1 MNNNTKC
8 RIYEKKDVFIGFNMF
23 VHKHINGTDQNFR
36 YCNRCRQ
43 EPSAGV
49 SVVCKSTSQG
59 TVTNLDGKYT
69 IEINKGN
76 TLTFSLIGMQTQDI
90 KIASQSIINVI
101 MHESTIELDEV
112 VAIGYGTAK
121 KSDLTSSIISVK
133 PDELKNVKVGSAADA
148 LQGLA
153 TGVLIS
159 KGSFKPGGSSNI
171 IIRGNGSFG
180 NGGASTTPLY
190 IIDGVMSNAG
200 LDVIAPSD
208 IESIEVLKD
217 AASTAIYGSRASN
230 GIILVTTKKGKT
242 GKASITFNTNIGIQN
257 LINKQKVLNASQF
270 KEILDAATDNTY
282 LWDKEEQRMFDEGR
296 STDWQ
301 DLITQSGVYQNY
313 NLGITGGSEKTTY
326 YLGLDWVDQEGII
339 KNTGYQKGN
348 IRFNL
353 DSKLNNWLT
362 MGAKFNVIRSS
373 TNSSNTDGVAGMNSL
388 DQGTMGS
395 AIASK
400 PSAPIF
406 NEDGTY
412 YDNLLL
418 RPNPVAAVTYF
429 KNNFTQT
436 RINASFNLEAEI
448 LKNLKLRTENGTE
461 YINNQSNVFQDSR
474 MTGIYKNVNIS
485 DRENGEQFYLQ
496 TENTL
501 TYQLNKGIHRLTA
514 VGGFSASIFNWTMM
528 SAQVLNASNITQ
540 NDNLGTG
547 TPKSI
552 NSDKVKSTLAS
563 FFGRVNY
570 SLADKYLLTVTL
582 RADGSSRF
590 AKGHKWGYF
599 PSGGL
604 AWRINQEDFL
614 KDVNFL
620 DNLKLRT
627 SYGIVGNQEI
637 SSYQSMAQVDA
648 TSSRY
653 TDYVFGGTL
662 ANGSRTSIL
671 AQPDLTWEKSRQ
683 FDLGL
688 DFAFFKNRLSG
699 SIDGYYKYTYDLLYN
714 VPLPLESGYRTA
726 LVNVGAMKNRGIE
739 LTLNSVNIDTKDFT
753 WQTSLNYS
761 FNKNEI
767 DKLYN
772 DLERVGNYFVGQSI
786 NVIYTKRFGGIWQSD
801 EAEIAKIYNAE
812 PGDYKIID
820 RNRNNIIDDD
830 DRDFVGQTTPQFF
843 GSFSNTFKSHG
854 FDLTIFLTY
863 AGGHKIYNPFAYL
876 DSYSPSANMSP
887 DYYHNYWTPERP
899 SNKYPR
905 LGSTNSQLYE
915 TDGMYQKGDYIRLKN
930 LELGY
935 TLPRNI
941 ANKVY
946 ASNIRVYASVQNL
959 VTFTK
964 YTGFDVETSNANP
977 YPACRV
983 FMGGLTVN
991 F

>member
-1 MNNNTKC
+1 MKRKMSLLGLICLFTSILMAQTK
-8 RIYEKKDVFIGFNMF
+8 ISGTVTDVDKN
-23 VHKHINGTDQNFR
+23 
-36 YCNRCRQ
+36 
-43 EPSAGV
+43 PLPGV

-448 LKNLKLRTENGTE
+448 LKNLILRTENGTE

-739 LTLNSVNIDTKDFT
+739 LTLNSVNIDAKDFT

>member
-1 MNNNTKC
+1 
-8 RIYEKKDVFIGFNMF
+8 
-23 VHKHINGTDQNFR
+23 
-36 YCNRCRQ
+36 
-43 EPSAGV
+43 
-49 SVVCKSTSQG
+49 
-59 TVTNLDGKYT
+59 
-69 IEINKGN
+69 
-76 TLTFSLIGMQTQDI
+76 MQTQDI

-448 LKNLKLRTENGTE
+448 LKNLILRTENGTE

>member
-1 MNNNTKC
+1 MKRKMSLLGLICLFTSILMAQTK
-8 RIYEKKDVFIGFNMF
+8 ISGTVTDVDKN
-23 VHKHINGTDQNFR
+23 
-36 YCNRCRQ
+36 
-43 EPSAGV
+43 PLPGV

-230 GIILVTTKKGKT
+230 GIILVTTRKGKT

-436 RINASFNLEAEI
+436 RFNASFNLEAEI

-547 TPKSI
+547 TPKSV

-964 YTGFDVETSNANP
+964 YTGFDVETSNVNP

>member
-1 MNNNTKC
+1 MAQTK
-8 RIYEKKDVFIGFNMF
+8 ISGTVTDVDKN
-23 VHKHINGTDQNFR
+23 
-36 YCNRCRQ
+36 
-43 EPSAGV
+43 PLPGV

-436 RINASFNLEAEI
+436 RFNASFNLEAEI

>member
-1 MNNNTKC
+1 MKRKMSLLGLICLFTSILMAQTK
-8 RIYEKKDVFIGFNMF
+8 ISGTVTDVDKN
-23 VHKHINGTDQNFR
+23 
-36 YCNRCRQ
+36 
-43 EPSAGV
+43 PLPGV

-876 DSYSPSANMSP
+876 DSYSPSANMSS

>member
-1 MNNNTKC
+1 MKRKMSLLGLICLFTSILMAQTK
-8 RIYEKKDVFIGFNMF
+8 ISGTVTDVDKN
-23 VHKHINGTDQNFR
+23 
-36 YCNRCRQ
+36 
-43 EPSAGV
+43 PLPGV

-76 TLTFSLIGMQTQDI
+76 TLTLSLIGMQTQDI

-373 TNSSNTDGVAGMNSL
+373 SNSSNTDGVAGMNSL

-448 LKNLKLRTENGTE
+448 LKNLKLRTENRTE

>member
-1 MNNNTKC
+1 MKRKMSLLGLICLFTSILMAQTK
-8 RIYEKKDVFIGFNMF
+8 ISGTVTDVDKN
-23 VHKHINGTDQNFR
+23 
-36 YCNRCRQ
+36 
-43 EPSAGV
+43 PLPGV

-547 TPKSI
+547 TPKSV

>member
-1 MNNNTKC
+1 MKRKMSLLGLICLFTSILMAQTK
-8 RIYEKKDVFIGFNMF
+8 ISGTVTDVDKN
-23 VHKHINGTDQNFR
+23 
-36 YCNRCRQ
+36 
-43 EPSAGV
+43 PLPGV

-230 GIILVTTKKGKT
+230 GIILVTTRKGKT

-436 RINASFNLEAEI
+436 RFNASFNLEAEI

-547 TPKSI
+547 TPKSV

-843 GSFSNTFKSHG
+843 GSFSNTCKSHG

>member
-1 MNNNTKC
+1 MKRKMSLLGLICLFTSILMAQTK
-8 RIYEKKDVFIGFNMF
+8 ISGTVTDVDKN
-23 VHKHINGTDQNFR
+23 
-36 YCNRCRQ
+36 
-43 EPSAGV
+43 PLPGV

-230 GIILVTTKKGKT
+230 GIILVTTRKGKT

-436 RINASFNLEAEI
+436 RFNASFNLEAEI

-547 TPKSI
+547 TPKSV

>member
-1 MNNNTKC
+1 MKRKMSLLGLICLFTSILMAQTK
-8 RIYEKKDVFIGFNMF
+8 ISGTVTDVDKN
-23 VHKHINGTDQNFR
+23 
-36 YCNRCRQ
+36 
-43 EPSAGV
+43 PLPGV

-501 TYQLNKGIHRLTA
+501 TYQLNKGIHRMTA

>member
-1 MNNNTKC
+1 M
-8 RIYEKKDVFIGFNMF
+8 IVAD
-23 VHKHINGTDQNFR
+23 FR
-36 YCNRCRQ
+36 
-43 EPSAGV
+43 
-49 SVVCKSTSQG
+49 
-59 TVTNLDGKYT
+59 
-69 IEINKGN
+69 
-76 TLTFSLIGMQTQDI
+76 
-90 KIASQSIINVI
+90 
-101 MHESTIELDEV
+101 STIELDEV

>member
-1 MNNNTKC
+1 MKRKMSLLGLICLFTSILMAQTK
-8 RIYEKKDVFIGFNMF
+8 ISGTVTDVDKN
-23 VHKHINGTDQNFR
+23 
-36 YCNRCRQ
+36 
-43 EPSAGV
+43 PLPGV

-90 KIASQSIINVI
+90 KIANQSIINVI

-200 LDVIAPSD
+200 LDAIAPSD

-242 GKASITFNTNIGIQN
+242 GKATITFNTNIGIQN

-547 TPKSI
+547 TPKSV

>member
-1 MNNNTKC
+1 MKRKMSLLGLICLFTSILMAQTK
-8 RIYEKKDVFIGFNMF
+8 ISGTVTDVDKN
-23 VHKHINGTDQNFR
+23 
-36 YCNRCRQ
+36 
-43 EPSAGV
+43 PLPGV

-230 GIILVTTKKGKT
+230 GIILVTTRKGKT

>member
-1 MNNNTKC
+1 MKRKMSLLGLICLFTSILMAQTK
-8 RIYEKKDVFIGFNMF
+8 ISGTVTDVDKN
-23 VHKHINGTDQNFR
+23 
-36 YCNRCRQ
+36 
-43 EPSAGV
+43 PLPGV

-714 VPLPLESGYRTA
+714 VPLLLESGYRTA

>member
-1 MNNNTKC
+1 MKRKMSLLGLICLFTSILMAQTK
-8 RIYEKKDVFIGFNMF
+8 ISGTVTDVDKN
-23 VHKHINGTDQNFR
+23 
-36 YCNRCRQ
+36 
-43 EPSAGV
+43 PLPGV

-448 LKNLKLRTENGTE
+448 LKNLILRTENGTE

-761 FNKNEI
+761 FNKNET

>member
-1 MNNNTKC
+1 MKRKMSLLGLICLFTSILMAQTK
-8 RIYEKKDVFIGFNMF
+8 ISGTVTDVDKN
-23 VHKHINGTDQNFR
+23 
-36 YCNRCRQ
+36 
-43 EPSAGV
+43 PLPGV

-688 DFAFFKNRLSG
+688 DFALFKNRLSG

>member
-1 MNNNTKC
+1 MKRKMSLLGLICLFTSILMAQTK
-8 RIYEKKDVFIGFNMF
+8 ISGTVTDVDKN
-23 VHKHINGTDQNFR
+23 
-36 YCNRCRQ
+36 
-43 EPSAGV
+43 PLPGV

-76 TLTFSLIGMQTQDI
+76 TLTFSLIGMQIQDI
-90 KIASQSIINVI
+90 KIANQSIINVI

>member
-1 MNNNTKC
+1 MAQTK
-8 RIYEKKDVFIGFNMF
+8 ISGTVTDVDKN
-23 VHKHINGTDQNFR
+23 
-36 YCNRCRQ
+36 
-43 EPSAGV
+43 PLPGV

-101 MHESTIELDEV
+101 MHESTIKLDEV

>member
-1 MNNNTKC
+1 MKRKMSLLGLICLFTSILMAQTK
-8 RIYEKKDVFIGFNMF
+8 ISGTVTDVDKN
-23 VHKHINGTDQNFR
+23 
-36 YCNRCRQ
+36 
-43 EPSAGV
+43 PLPGV

-112 VAIGYGTAK
+112 VAIGCGTAK

-448 LKNLKLRTENGTE
+448 LKNLILRTENGTE

>member
-1 MNNNTKC
+1 MKRKMSLLGLICLFTSILMAQTK
-8 RIYEKKDVFIGFNMF
+8 ISGTVTDVDKN
-23 VHKHINGTDQNFR
+23 
-36 YCNRCRQ
+36 
-43 EPSAGV
+43 PLPGV

-772 DLERVGNYFVGQSI
+772 DLERVGNYFVGQST

>member
-1 MNNNTKC
+1 MKRKMSLLGLICLFTSILMAQTK
-8 RIYEKKDVFIGFNMF
+8 ISGTVTDVDKN
-23 VHKHINGTDQNFR
+23 
-36 YCNRCRQ
+36 
-43 EPSAGV
+43 PLPGV

-448 LKNLKLRTENGTE
+448 LKNLILRTENGTE

-899 SNKYPR
+899 RNKYPR

>member
-1 MNNNTKC
+1 MKRKMSLLGLICLFTSILMAQTK
-8 RIYEKKDVFIGFNMF
+8 ISGTVTDVDKN
-23 VHKHINGTDQNFR
+23 
-36 YCNRCRQ
+36 
-43 EPSAGV
+43 PLPGV

-395 AIASK
+395 TIASK

>member
-1 MNNNTKC
+1 MKRKMSLLGLICLFTSILMAQTK
-8 RIYEKKDVFIGFNMF
+8 ISGTVTDVDKN
-23 VHKHINGTDQNFR
+23 
-36 YCNRCRQ
+36 
-43 EPSAGV
+43 PLPGV

-230 GIILVTTKKGKT
+230 GIILVTTRKGKT

-313 NLGITGGSEKTTY
+313 NLGITGGREKTTY

-436 RINASFNLEAEI
+436 RFNASFNLEAEI

-547 TPKSI
+547 TPKSV

>member
-1 MNNNTKC
+1 MKRKMSLLGLICLFTSILMAQTK
-8 RIYEKKDVFIGFNMF
+8 ISGTVTDVDKN
-23 VHKHINGTDQNFR
+23 
-36 YCNRCRQ
+36 
-43 EPSAGV
+43 PLPGV

-90 KIASQSIINVI
+90 KIANQSIINVI

-230 GIILVTTKKGKT
+230 GIILVTTRKGKT

-547 TPKSI
+547 TPKSV

>member
-1 MNNNTKC
+1 MKRKMSLLGLICLFTSILMAQTK
-8 RIYEKKDVFIGFNMF
+8 ISGTVTDVDKN
-23 VHKHINGTDQNFR
+23 
-36 YCNRCRQ
+36 
-43 EPSAGV
+43 PLPGV

-282 LWDKEEQRMFDEGR
+282 LWDKEEQRMFDQGR

>member
-1 MNNNTKC
+1 MKRKMSLLGLICLFTSILMAQTK
-8 RIYEKKDVFIGFNMF
+8 ISGTVTDVDKN
-23 VHKHINGTDQNFR
+23 
-36 YCNRCRQ
+36 
-43 EPSAGV
+43 PLPGV

-648 TSSRY
+648 TSRRY

>member
-1 MNNNTKC
+1 MKRKMSLLGLICLFTSILMAQTK
-8 RIYEKKDVFIGFNMF
+8 ISGTVTDVDKN
-23 VHKHINGTDQNFR
+23 
-36 YCNRCRQ
+36 
-43 EPSAGV
+43 PLPGV

-528 SAQVLNASNITQ
+528 SAQILNASNITQ

-772 DLERVGNYFVGQSI
+772 DLKRVGNYFVGQSI

>member
-1 MNNNTKC
+1 MKRKMSLLGLICLFTSILMAQTK
-8 RIYEKKDVFIGFNMF
+8 ISGTVTDVDKN
-23 VHKHINGTDQNFR
+23 
-36 YCNRCRQ
+36 
-43 EPSAGV
+43 PLPGV

-406 NEDGTY
+406 NENGTY

-547 TPKSI
+547 TPKSV

-767 DKLYN
+767 EKLYN

>member
-1 MNNNTKC
+1 MKRKMSLLGLICLFTSILMAQTK
-8 RIYEKKDVFIGFNMF
+8 ISGTVTDVDKN
-23 VHKHINGTDQNFR
+23 
-36 YCNRCRQ
+36 
-43 EPSAGV
+43 PLPGV

-133 PDELKNVKVGSAADA
+133 PDELKNVKIGSAADA

-373 TNSSNTDGVAGMNSL
+373 TNSSNTDGVAGTNSL

-854 FDLTIFLTY
+854 FDFNDL
-863 AGGHKIYNPFAYL
+863 PYL
-876 DSYSPSANMSP
+876 RRR
-887 DYYHNYWTPERP
+887 T
-899 SNKYPR
+899 
-905 LGSTNSQLYE
+905 
-915 TDGMYQKGDYIRLKN
+915 
-930 LELGY
+930 
-935 TLPRNI
+935 
-941 ANKVY
+941 
-946 ASNIRVYASVQNL
+946 
-959 VTFTK
+959 
-964 YTGFDVETSNANP
+964 
-977 YPACRV
+977 
-983 FMGGLTVN
+983 
-991 F
+991 

>member
-1 MNNNTKC
+1 MKRKMSLLGLICLFTSILMAQTK
-8 RIYEKKDVFIGFNMF
+8 ISGTVTDVDKN
-23 VHKHINGTDQNFR
+23 
-36 YCNRCRQ
+36 
-43 EPSAGV
+43 PLPGV

-101 MHESTIELDEV
+101 MHESTIKLDEV

-406 NEDGTY
+406 NKDGTY

-772 DLERVGNYFVGQSI
+772 DLKRVGNYFVGQSI

>member
-1 MNNNTKC
+1 MKRKMSLLGLICLFTSILMAQTK
-8 RIYEKKDVFIGFNMF
+8 ISGTVTDVDKN
-23 VHKHINGTDQNFR
+23 
-36 YCNRCRQ
+36 
-43 EPSAGV
+43 PLPGV

-436 RINASFNLEAEI
+436 RFNASFNLEAEI

-547 TPKSI
+547 TPKSV

>member
-1 MNNNTKC
+1 MKRKMSLLGLICFFTSILMAQTK
-8 RIYEKKDVFIGFNMF
+8 ISVTVTDVDKN
-23 VHKHINGTDQNFR
+23 
-36 YCNRCRQ
+36 
-43 EPSAGV
+43 PLPGV

-448 LKNLKLRTENGTE
+448 LKNLILRTENGTE

>member
-1 MNNNTKC
+1 MKRKMSLLGLICLFTSILMAQSK
-8 RIYEKKDVFIGFNMF
+8 ISGTVTDVDKN
-23 VHKHINGTDQNFR
+23 
-36 YCNRCRQ
+36 
-43 EPSAGV
+43 PLPGV

-230 GIILVTTKKGKT
+230 GIILVTTRKGKT

-436 RINASFNLEAEI
+436 RFNASFNLEAEI

-547 TPKSI
+547 TPKSV

>member
-1 MNNNTKC
+1 MKRKMSLLGLICLFTSILMAQTK
-8 RIYEKKDVFIGFNMF
+8 ISGTVTDVDKN
-23 VHKHINGTDQNFR
+23 
-36 YCNRCRQ
+36 
-43 EPSAGV
+43 PLPGV

-282 LWDKEEQRMFDEGR
+282 LWDKGEQRMFDEGR

-547 TPKSI
+547 TPKSV

-983 FMGGLTVN
+983 FMGGLTVS

>member
-1 MNNNTKC
+1 MKRKMSLLGLICLFTSILMAQTK
-8 RIYEKKDVFIGFNMF
+8 ISGTVTDVDKN
-23 VHKHINGTDQNFR
+23 
-36 YCNRCRQ
+36 
-43 EPSAGV
+43 PLPGV

-448 LKNLKLRTENGTE
+448 LKNLILRTENGTE

-563 FFGRVNY
+563 FFGRGNY

>member
-1 MNNNTKC
+1 MKRKMSLLGLICLFTSILMAQTK
-8 RIYEKKDVFIGFNMF
+8 ISGTVTDVDKN
-23 VHKHINGTDQNFR
+23 
-36 YCNRCRQ
+36 
-43 EPSAGV
+43 PLPGV

-547 TPKSI
+547 TPKSV

-653 TDYVFGGTL
+653 TDYVFGGIL

>member
-1 MNNNTKC
+1 MKRKMSLLGLICLFTSILMAQTK
-8 RIYEKKDVFIGFNMF
+8 ISGTVTDVDKN
-23 VHKHINGTDQNFR
+23 
-36 YCNRCRQ
+36 
-43 EPSAGV
+43 PLPGV

-688 DFAFFKNRLSG
+688 DFAFFKNRVSG

>member
-1 MNNNTKC
+1 MAQTK
-8 RIYEKKDVFIGFNMF
+8 ISGTVTDVDKN
-23 VHKHINGTDQNFR
+23 
-36 YCNRCRQ
+36 
-43 EPSAGV
+43 PLPGV

-133 PDELKNVKVGSAADA
+133 PDELKNVKIGSAADA

-373 TNSSNTDGVAGMNSL
+373 TNSSNTDGVAGTNSL